1 MVYASV
7 DSLSNS
13 RSICLGDMN
22 KFLFYTLLLSGLV
35 VSAHSHAQQ
44 KQLYRP
50 PQSIQ
55 PVDHAQIPSTIENY
69 DFARYSTVTDT
80 FDLSLNGDFTFL
92 DDASSENGGL
102 IYQRRYQSV
111 LGNEFIIGKKIAPML
126 SVHLN
131 LFENEGVGAALM
143 QPDFFSNSGSFS
155 YSSADADL
163 LGFQLGIS
171 SVLNLTGKT
180 QFGFEFEHGRLE
192 TDYPSLLGEDITA
205 TSFGFGLRTGRFGA
219 SLNSDLFTS
228 QNADMLDRSTLDFQL
243 DWHFTD
249 KGTISFGAHKN
260 MSDSSSS
267 EQRSIDDFTGT
278 IPYIKFRHNL

>member
-1 MVYASV
+1 
-7 DSLSNS
+7 
-13 RSICLGDMN
+13 MN
-22 KFLFYTLLLSGLV
+22 KFLLYTLFLSGLM

-55 PVDHAQIPSTIENY
+55 PLDHAQIPSKIDNY

-80 FDLSLNGDFTFL
+80 FDLSLSGDFTFL
-92 DDASSENGGL
+92 DDNASEEGGL

-131 LFENEGVGAALM
+131 LFENEDVGSALM
-143 QPDFFSNSGSFS
+143 QPDFFSNSSGANGLG
-155 YSSADADL
+155 YSSMDADL

-180 QFGFEFEHGRLE
+180 QFGFEFEHGRIE

-205 TSFGFGLRTGRFGA
+205 TSFGLGLRTGRFGA

-228 QNADMLDRSTLDFQL
+228 QNADMLDRTTLDFQF